1 MKNILF
7 IGGAVLS
14 CVFYNDATAADIG
27 LAATIVNC
35 TQKTVTGYTENEM
48 GPFDFTL
55 KYPNQ
60 SAIGGCIDCLPPPT
74 FSFYAKVDESY
85 VTLGQGDSA
94 PTVYNADNIT
104 ISTKSIN
111 CPAGENNPYT
121 LWVAVF
127 SDNSIPEC
135 GTNVGCL
142 SSQDKAKALPKV
154 MGFKEK

>member
-1 MKNILF
+1 M
-7 IGGAVLS
+7 S
-14 CVFYNDATAADIG
+14 CVFYNDATAADTG

-35 TQKTVTGYTENEM
+35 TKKSVTGYTENEV
-48 GPFDFTL
+48 GTFDFSL

-60 SAIGGCIDCLPPPT
+60 SATGGCVDCLPPPT
-74 FSFYAKVDESY
+74 FSFYAKVDKSY

-94 PTVYNADNIT
+94 PTVHNADKIT
-104 ISTKSIN
+104 ISTNSIS
-111 CPAGENNPYT
+111 CPEEGNNAYT
-121 LWVAVF
+121 LWVVVF

-142 SSQDKAKALPKV
+142 SSQDKAKALPNV